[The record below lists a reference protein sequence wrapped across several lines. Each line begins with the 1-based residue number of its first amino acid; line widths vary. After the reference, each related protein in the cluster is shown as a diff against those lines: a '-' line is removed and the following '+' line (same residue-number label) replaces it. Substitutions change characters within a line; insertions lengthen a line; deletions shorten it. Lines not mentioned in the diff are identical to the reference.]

1 LTALGH
7 DLRSGV
13 RLLSRWP
20 GFAAVVV
27 LTLGLGIGANTA
39 IFGAVQAVLLR
50 RLPYPSAD
58 RLMFVSRAYP
68 GFPQGG
74 GNFSY
79 PAAADIARMNRSFD
93 VFAVYQA
100 YGPLTLTEGPE
111 PIRVTVNYVTP
122 SYLGLLG
129 LTPAMGRT
137 FLPQEDRYEDADP
150 VLVIS
155 RDFWRRQLGGARDVV
170 GQRLVLNGRT
180 FTVVGVAP
188 AEFRDAPAEQELGQP
203 IDAWVPL
210 GLAHRILGQ
219 FGPNDRAGAIFWGI
233 GRRRPDV
240 TVEQARADVAAIG
253 ERLGQ
258 MYPET
263 DRGFGL
269 VARPLKDQLLG
280 LLYAPVRLL
289 AAGAAFILLI
299 GCANAANLLLARL
312 VTRQRELAVR
322 LAHGATRGHLIAQV
336 VVENLVLALA
346 AGALGSLLAVW
357 ILAALRRSVEAG
369 LPPVVH
375 FSLTGGLLL
384 GSVALTLATGLIFG
398 LVPAV
403 LGSRVPLAEALNA
416 GGRQGGS
423 GVRRSAA
430 RVLVACEVGLALVL
444 LSGAGLL
451 GKSLSNLTSADLGFR
466 TNNLLTMRLDLRSER
481 YSTEEGRARFAKSL
495 IQELEPLPGVESV
508 TLWGPSMLGRAT
520 WVLEAV
526 REGVAADDPS
536 NIVMSAR
543 HSVNPGALGN
553 LGIALRS
560 GRDFT
565 WSDDARA
572 PLVAIVSE
580 START
585 QWPGEDPIGKRFR
598 TMRIPGWFTVVG
610 VAADARHRQRIDL
623 TDAANGIAPEGLGP
637 QRDVYLPYAQR
648 PNPALVVAVRTS
660 REVAMATRALRGAV
674 RRMDPALP
682 LYDVALLD
690 ERLAGQEVGSRVLTI
705 VAGLYAGVALFLAS
719 LGLYGVLAHS
729 VERRTQEIGIRRALG
744 APPASV
750 LRLVVAEGLTPTLV
764 GIGAGLLAAF
774 LVTRGIASLLYGV
787 GATDPGVFCGIIG
800 LLLGVAAAACWLPA
814 RRAIRV
820 DPIVALRAP

>member
-1 LTALGH
+1 VSAFSN
-7 DLRSGV
+7 DVRSGM
-13 RLLSRWP
+13 RLLARGP
-20 GFAAVVV
+20 GFAAIVV

-39 IFGAVQAVLLR
+39 VSSAVESVLLR
-50 RLPYPSAD
+50 RLPYPSAE

-68 GFPQGG
+68 GYPQGG

-100 YGPLTLTEGPE
+100 YGPLTLTEGSE

-122 SYLGLLG
+122 SYLRLLG

-150 VLVIS
+150 VLVLS
-155 RDFWRRQLGGARDVV
+155 RDFWQRQLGGGRDVV
-170 GQRLVLNGRT
+170 GRRLVLNGRS
-180 FTVVGVAP
+180 FTIVGVAP
-188 AEFRDAPAEQELGQP
+188 AEFRDAPAEQELGQR

-210 GLAHRILGQ
+210 GLAHHILGQ

-233 GRRRPDV
+233 GRRLPGV
-240 TVEQARADVAAIG
+240 TVEQARADVASIG

-258 MYPET
+258 MYPDT

-289 AAGAAFILLI
+289 AVGAAFILLI

-312 VTRQRELAVR
+312 MTRQRELAVR
-322 LAHGATRGHLIAQV
+322 LAHGATRRRLIAQV
-336 VVENLVLALA
+336 VTENLVLALL
-346 AGALGSLLAVW
+346 AGALGAMLAVW
-357 ILAALRRSVEAG
+357 ILAVLRRSVEAG

-375 FSLTGGLLL
+375 FSLSPGLIA
-384 GSVALTLATGLIFG
+384 GSFVLTLAAGLLFG

-403 LGSRVPLAEALNA
+403 LGSRISLAGALNA

-430 RVLVACEVGLALVL
+430 RALVSGEVCLALVL

-451 GKSLSNLTSADLGFR
+451 GRSLANLTSADLGFR
-466 TNNLLTMRLDLRSER
+466 TKNLLTMRLDLRSER
-481 YSTEEGRARFAKSL
+481 YATEEGRARFARSL
-495 IQELEPLPGVESV
+495 VQQVESLPGIESV

-520 WVLEAV
+520 WVMEAV
-526 REGVAADDPS
+526 REGAAAEDPS
-536 NIVMSAR
+536 NTVMSAR
-543 HSVNPGALGN
+543 HSVNPGALRN
-553 LGIALRS
+553 LGIALRR
-560 GRDFT
+560 GRDVP
-565 WSDDARA
+565 WNDDARA
-572 PLVAIVSE
+572 PLVAIISE

-598 TMRIPGWFTVVG
+598 TMRIPGWFTVIG
-610 VAADARHRQRIDL
+610 IAADARHRQRIDL
-623 TDAANGIAPEGLGP
+623 TDAANGIPPEGLGP

-660 REVAMATRALRGAV
+660 RDVAAAAQTLRNVV
-674 RRMDPALP
+674 RGMDRALP

-690 ERLAGQEVGSRVLTI
+690 ERLAGQEVGSRVLTV

-729 VERRTQEIGIRRALG
+729 VERRRQEIGVRRALG
-744 APPASV
+744 APAGSV
-750 LRLVVAEGLTPTLV
+750 LRLVVAEGLTPVLV

-774 LVTRGIASLLYGV
+774 LLTRAIASLLYGIE
-787 GATDPGVFCGIIG
+787 ATDPGVFLGISA
-800 LLLGVAAAACWLPA
+800 LLLAVAAVACWLPA
-814 RRAIRV
+814 RRAVRV
-820 DPIVALRAP
+820 DPIVALHAP